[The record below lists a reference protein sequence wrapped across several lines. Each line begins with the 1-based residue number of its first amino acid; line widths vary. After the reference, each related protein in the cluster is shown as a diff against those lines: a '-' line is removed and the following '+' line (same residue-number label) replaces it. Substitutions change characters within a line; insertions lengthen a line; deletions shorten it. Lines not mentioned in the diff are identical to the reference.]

1 MTAQF
6 PDTVHYKEQEW
17 SIVSKSGFPLFD
29 PHSYSLEPVVFMT
42 ACHRGFICKY
52 VVDREGLFLDEL
64 IIGLSPLEVLR
75 MKAGRGYKL
84 NDTVATL
91 HPQLQQPYYR
101 NIQLRIAFQGGLL
114 IGKGFIQTYLP
125 RGFPQVHHYENVLEI
140 GFEGGKLVRCM
151 DHSEKVAQLRDTFPE
166 KEPFTGWA
174 SEHSSFFQEFK
185 DAMWYDY
192 WSK

>member
-6 PDTVHYKEQEW
+6 PDTVLYNEQEW
-17 SIVSKSGFPLFD
+17 TIVEKSGFPLFD
-29 PHSYSLEPVVFMT
+29 PRSYSLEPVIFMT
-42 ACHRGFICKY
+42 ASHRGFICKY
-52 VVDREGLFLDEL
+52 ALDREGLFLDEL

-75 MKAGRGYKL
+75 TKAGRGYKL

-91 HPQLQQPYYR
+91 HPRFQQPYYK

-114 IGKGFIQTYLP
+114 IGKGFVQTYLP
-125 RGFPQVHHYENVLEI
+125 RGFPLEI